1 MDNLRIHLMKIHEY
15 MLSLAT
21 HKVTPILIPPADLRS
36 ILTDV
41 ETKLRAN
48 PKLALPVTEKADIWS
63 YYQFLKINAFVHCD
77 MLIVVLI
84 LPLIDRDLEF
94 DLFKAHSLPL
104 LHPKLKKVFIYE
116 IDNPYIA
123 IQSDGNYL
131 TIPIHD
137 DILTC
142 TISAG
147 HFCNLNTPI
156 VSLQKPQQNVL
167 TTCWMNDKEKIQEFC
182 QINIQNYAQDT
193 AINLDQN
200 IWPLAVLEPTELHV
214 SCLTYSYQIKIES
227 SFKLIE
233 LDNSCQAYNPNF
245 ILPSSNLI
253 KEKLNQS
260 LIMDKF
266 FNYDL
271 KYTSIPNFFL
281 MNTFNITKLT
291 QKQLDTLAYDLLPV
305 RNIPLRNVI
314 SMLKPI
320 NKNYPFIFPTYGPVL
335 LTIGGT
341 TLTIMVIGIL
351 YYAKYKRAR
360 ATAAP
365 SK

>member
-1 MDNLRIHLMKIHEY
+1 MDNLRIDLMKIHEY

-21 HKVTPILIPPADLRS
+21 HKVTPTLIPPADLRS

-104 LHPKLKKVFIYE
+104 LHPKLKKVFSYE

-147 HFCNLNTPI
+147 HFCNLNTP
-156 VSLQKPQQNVL
+156 LYPTK
-167 TTCWMNDKEKIQEFC
+167 TTTKCTYHLLVNDKEKIQEFC
-182 QINIQNYAQDT
+182 KINIQNYAQDT
-193 AINLDQN
+193 VINLDQN
-200 IWPLAVLEPTELHV
+200 IWALAVLEPTELHV

-260 LIMDKF
+260 LITDRF

-291 QKQLDTLAYDLLPV
+291 QEQLDTLAYDLPPV
-305 RNIPLRNVI
+305 CNIPFRNVT

-320 NKNYPFIFPTYGPVL
+320 DKNYPFIFPTYGYVL

-360 ATAAP
+360 AGAAP